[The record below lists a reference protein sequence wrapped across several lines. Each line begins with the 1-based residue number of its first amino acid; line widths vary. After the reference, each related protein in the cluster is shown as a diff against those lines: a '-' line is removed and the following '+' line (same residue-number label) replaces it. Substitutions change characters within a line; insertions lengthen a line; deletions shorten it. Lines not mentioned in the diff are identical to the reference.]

1 MKIVVVCALC
11 VVFLNSAPSAYA
23 DFEAGAHLTIEYD
36 ANYPTPATLKQ
47 MHEELYFQSAVQ
59 IALWAQPLVA
69 VGAAKAGMEKAGILN
84 TTISIAE
91 QRASSD
97 NIIYTANQETVYAYG
112 FTQIGDEPMVFDIAP
127 RTLGF
132 MADAWQRPIEDR
144 RLRS

>member
-11 VVFLNSAPSAYA
+11 VVFLTACDTSPPSAPSAYT

-36 ANYPTPATLKQ
+36 ANYPTPATLEQ

-97 NIIYTANQETVYAYG
+97 NVIYTANQETFNY
-112 FTQIGDEPMVFDIAP
+112 QH
-127 RTLGF
+127 
-132 MADAWQRPIEDR
+132 
-144 RLRS
+144 